1 MSEPTSLSW
10 VARSETQAPAP
21 APSPGYG
28 ARSRQPQLE
37 VEAILANAW
46 IGIAFT
52 RERRFFLCNPK
63 FAEIFGWTP
72 EELVGQPGEVVY
84 PSRESYESL
93 AKIAVPLLAS
103 GGQLDLEWELR
114 RRDGGTVACR
124 LIAKSI
130 NPANPSLGTVWIA
143 DEVGAQRREAE
154 TLSRLAQERDALNG
168 ALDASREETAGILEA
183 REELERALGSRSQE
197 FQAER
202 ARLEAG
208 LAAARQSAELA
219 ATKAQQRI
227 AQLEAEIAS
236 RGKAAETAGADRSAE
251 LKITIE
257 RLQTELAERAA
268 AEERAIASRTAL
280 LEAANRR
287 LEAEI
292 TERAQVEG
300 RAQYLADHDSLTGLP
315 NRRLLEDRLTQA
327 LAYGTRNRKLT
338 AAMFVD
344 LDRFK
349 HVNDTHGHALGDEML
364 KEVGRRLEGQLRE
377 GDTICRL
384 GGDEFVIVLPEI
396 KRSSDAAHV
405 AQKLLESVAQPISL
419 EERDLHIT
427 CSIGISI
434 FPDDGRDAET
444 LIRNAD
450 AAMYHVKEIG
460 RANYQFFTE
469 QMNIAA
475 TRRLALEN
483 DLRRSVQ
490 NGELRLLLQP
500 AIDLKTGAVAAYE
513 ALLRWQHP
521 ARGLIAPSEFIQLAE
536 DTGVILRL
544 GEWALREACAW
555 AKTRDAEG
563 AVPIAVNLSARQFGD
578 PKLIEVVQRALA
590 DSALPAH
597 LLELEISAPSIMQF
611 PDVTLPALR
620 KLKELGVTL
629 AIDDFGTGHSSFT
642 YLKWFPIDKL
652 KIDVSF
658 IADLAQHRDSEAIV
672 LTIVGLAHALGRK
685 VVAEG
690 VESEAQIEF
699 LRGADCDY
707 AQGFHIGQPVDGGA
721 VGGKPV

>member
-10 VARSETQAPAP
+10 VALSETQAPS
-21 APSPGYG
+21 PSPGYG

-84 PSRESYESL
+84 PSRESYDSL

-103 GGQLDLEWELR
+103 GGQLDLEWEMR

-124 LIAKSI
+124 LIAKAI

-154 TLSRLAQERDALNG
+154 TLSCLAQERDALRG
-168 ALDASREETAGILEA
+168 ALDASREEAA
-183 REELERALGSRSQE
+183 RMAASRDELQRALAERGRE
-197 FQAER
+197 FQTVRER
-202 ARLEAG
+202 L
-208 LAAARQSAELA
+208 QAELA
-219 ATKAQQRI
+219 AALESAEGAAAKAEERI
-227 AQLEAEIAS
+227 ARLEAEIAA

-251 LKITIE
+251 LQASIE
-257 RLQTELAERAA
+257 RLQTQLAERIAS
-268 AEERAIASRTAL
+268 EERAIAARTAA
-280 LEAANRR
+280 LEMANRQ
-287 LEAEI
+287 LESEKNQR
-292 TERAQVEG
+292 TQVEG
-300 RAQYLADHDSLTGLP
+300 RAQYLADHDPLTGLP
-315 NRRLLEDRLTQA
+315 NRRLLEDRLKQA
-327 LAYGTRNRKLT
+327 VAYGTRNRKLA

-364 KEVGRRLEGQLRE
+364 QEIGRRLESQLRE
-377 GDTICRL
+377 GDTVCRL

-405 AQKLLESVAQPISL
+405 AQKILEAVAQPVTL

-427 CSIGISI
+427 CSIGISV

-469 QMNIAA
+469 QMNVAA
-475 TRRLALEN
+475 MRRLALEN

-500 AIDLKTGAVAAYE
+500 VIDLKSGALAAHE

-521 ARGLIAPSEFIQLAE
+521 TRGLIAPSEFIQLAE
-536 DTGVILRL
+536 DTGLILRL
-544 GEWALREACAW
+544 GEWALREACVW
-555 AKTRDAEG
+555 AKARGAEG
-563 AVPIAVNLSARQFGD
+563 ALPVAVNLSARQFGD
-578 PKLIEVVQRALA
+578 PKLIEVVQRALT

-597 LLELEISAPSIMQF
+597 LLELEISETSVMQY

-642 YLKWFPIDKL
+642 YLKRFPIDKL

-658 IADLAQHRDSEAIV
+658 IADLAQHSDNEAIV

-690 VESEAQIEF
+690 VESEAQVEY
-699 LRGADCDY
+699 LRGADCDF
-707 AQGFHIGQPVDGGA
+707 AQGYHIGQPVDGG
-721 VGGKPV
+721 GLGEKPV

>member
-10 VARSETQAPAP
+10 VALSETQAPSP
-21 APSPGYG
+21 SPSPGYG

-84 PSRESYESL
+84 PSRESYDSL

-103 GGQLDLEWELR
+103 GGQLDLEWEMR

-124 LIAKSI
+124 LIAKAI

-154 TLSRLAQERDALNG
+154 TLSCLAQERDALRG
-168 ALDASREETAGILEA
+168 ALDASREEAA
-183 REELERALGSRSQE
+183 RMAASRDELQRALAERGRE
-197 FQAER
+197 FQTVRER
-202 ARLEAG
+202 L
-208 LAAARQSAELA
+208 QAELA
-219 ATKAQQRI
+219 AALESAEGAAAKAEERI
-227 AQLEAEIAS
+227 ARLEAEIAA

-251 LKITIE
+251 LQASIE
-257 RLQTELAERAA
+257 RLQTQLAERIAS
-268 AEERAIASRTAL
+268 EERAIAARTAA
-280 LEAANRR
+280 LEMANRQ
-287 LEAEI
+287 LESEKNQR
-292 TERAQVEG
+292 TQVEG
-300 RAQYLADHDSLTGLP
+300 RAQYLADHDPLTGLP
-315 NRRLLEDRLTQA
+315 NRRLLEDRLKQA
-327 LAYGTRNRKLT
+327 VAYGTRNRKLA

-364 KEVGRRLEGQLRE
+364 QEIGRRLESQLRE
-377 GDTICRL
+377 GDTVCRL

-405 AQKLLESVAQPISL
+405 AQKILEAVAQPVTL

-427 CSIGISI
+427 CSIGISV

-469 QMNIAA
+469 QMNVAA
-475 TRRLALEN
+475 MRRLALEN

-500 AIDLKTGAVAAYE
+500 VIDLKSGALAAHE

-521 ARGLIAPSEFIQLAE
+521 TRGLIAPSEFIQLAE
-536 DTGVILRL
+536 DTGLILRL
-544 GEWALREACAW
+544 GEWALREACVW
-555 AKTRDAEG
+555 AKARGAEG
-563 AVPIAVNLSARQFGD
+563 ALPVAVNLSARQFGD
-578 PKLIEVVQRALA
+578 PKLIEVVQRALT

-597 LLELEISAPSIMQF
+597 LLELEISETSVMQY

-642 YLKWFPIDKL
+642 YLKRFPIDKL

-658 IADLAQHRDSEAIV
+658 IADLAQHSDNEAIV

-690 VESEAQIEF
+690 VESEAQVEY
-699 LRGADCDY
+699 LRGADCDF
-707 AQGFHIGQPVDGGA
+707 AQGYHIGQPVDGG
-721 VGGKPV
+721 GLGEKPV